1 MILAQAL
8 PIPNDI
14 QLPIPGDMGLLTVL
28 LIVTFLLHIV
38 FVNVTISLA
47 TGAVILEAIGMK
59 KQSKLY
65 DRIAQIC
72 SYHASIHKSIA
83 VVLGVG
89 PILLV
94 SIVYTQYFY
103 SSTILIGKAWLSII
117 VLLIVAFLLLYA
129 YKFLWE
135 KLANKKVLH
144 LLIGLVASLILLFV
158 PLIFIV
164 NVVSMLYPEKW
175 MESNGF
181 FHGLFYYPQ
190 VWQRYAHF
198 MLSSFAAG
206 GLYLYLFYTFKYRS
220 KKKQEPSYQE
230 EEADHRV
237 RKIGIKATF
246 WITLCQFAAGTLV
259 LFALKQDVMLLYMGG
274 NALTTGLLVGSI
286 IVTLILLGFLYIT
299 DKKDSHRAFM
309 GALASF
315 LLVLGMMGWMRH
327 EVREAYLQPHIED
340 HPRTMEMPVNK

>member
-14 QLPIPGDMGLLTVL
+14 QLPIPGDMGLLTFL
-28 LIVTFLLHIV
+28 LVVTFLLHIV
-38 FVNVTISLA
+38 FVNITISLA
-47 TGAVILEAIGMK
+47 TGAVILEAVGIK
-59 KQSKLY
+59 KQSTLY
-65 DRIAQIC
+65 DRVAQIC

-89 PILLV
+89 PILLISV
-94 SIVYTQYFY
+94 VYTQYFY
-103 SSTILIGKAWLSII
+103 SSTVLIGKAWLSVIL
-117 VLLIVAFLLLYA
+117 LLIVAFLLLYA

-135 KLANKKVLH
+135 KLENKKVLH
-144 LLIGLVASLILLFV
+144 WMIGLAACLILLFV

-175 MESNGF
+175 MESSGF

-206 GLYLYLFYTFKYRS
+206 GLYLYLFYTWKYRR
-220 KKKQEPSYQE
+220 KKKQEPNYQE
-230 EEADHRV
+230 KTADHRI

-246 WITLCQFAAGTLV
+246 WFTLCQFIAGTLV
-259 LFALKQDVMLLYMGG
+259 LFSLEQEVMLLYMGG
-274 NALTTGLLVGSI
+274 HALTTGLLVGSI
-286 IVTLILLGFLYIT
+286 IVTFVLLGFLYLA
-299 DKKDSHRAFM
+299 DKKDSYRAFM
-309 GALASF
+309 GAVVSF
-315 LLVLGMMGWMRH
+315 IIILGMMGWMRH

-340 HPRTMEMPVNK
+340 HPRTLETPTNK